1 MSHIERGGFFI
12 RSLKMLFMKKI
23 ITSVGM
29 IVFAGAL
36 IAGATG
42 AFFNDTETST
52 GNVFTAGAIDLKVD
66 STQHYNNAICV
77 DGLWQLE
84 AGASSTIDQY
94 PVIGS
99 ACDGSWS
106 LTDLGP
112 LNKFFNFGDV
122 KPGDRG
128 ENTVSLHIE
137 NNPAWACVDLVTT
150 SNNENTVNEPEL
162 EAGDVASST
171 TGELAQNINFQT
183 WLDQGATPG
192 FQNGNSTTTIDQG
205 EGDNIWQEG
214 EPALTGGALSDIV
227 GTTTIT
233 LADGGFG
240 TPISPNVTNYIGM
253 FWCAGTV
260 TGGAGNIGCDGASM
274 SNIAQTDSATANV
287 IFRVEQARNNSSF
300 RCAPQS

>member
-1 MSHIERGGFFI
+1 
-12 RSLKMLFMKKI
+12 
-23 ITSVGM
+23 M

-42 AFFNDTETST
+42 AFFSDTETST

-66 STQHYNNAICV
+66 STQHYNNAICKEV
-77 DGLWQLE
+77 TAGIFQWQLE
-84 AGASSTIDQY
+84 VGASTSTDQY

-99 ACDGSWS
+99 TCDGTWA

-122 KPGDRG
+122 KPGDSG
-128 ENTVSLHIE
+128 ENTVSLHID

-150 SNNENTVNEPEL
+150 ANNENTLIEPEAS
-162 EAGDVASST
+162 AGDVSST
-171 TGELAQNINFQT
+171 TGELAGNIHLQT
-183 WLDQGATPG
+183 WLDDGAVDG
-192 FQNGNSTTTIDQG
+192 FQGNATDTTQ
-205 EGDNIWQEG
+205 GDNIWQVG
-214 EPALTGGALSDIV
+214 EPALTSGALSDLI

-240 TPISPNVTNYIGM
+240 TPIAPGVTNYIGM

-260 TGGAGNIGCDGASM
+260 TGGAGNLGCDGSTM
-274 SNIAQTDSATANV
+274 NNLSQTDSATANV
-287 IFRVEQARNNSSF
+287 IFRVEQTRNNSAF
-300 RCAPQS
+300 RCNPQS